1 MSDESTAATTEPTAT
16 ENSEATTTT
25 VDQSTATSASDTSTT
40 DQTAAD
46 ESIDLA
52 ADAKDDAA
60 ADADGADDAGD
71 DGDDDD
77 EQSDEDKAKAAAEA
91 ERAEFYGAPAE
102 GEEYDIKLPD
112 DAPVDAEALKAIA
125 PALRKLN
132 LSNAGATELL
142 TNYAEH
148 ALPIVAKQVTSQIEA
163 QVLDQRKAWETEARQ
178 AIIGKDEKGEPIVL
192 KNDVGDEL
200 GFDGKSVEA
209 VRRDAARALDRIAP
223 AGFRDFLKETG
234 LSQHPAMVAFAYQAG
249 KLLAEDN
256 NVSGSGG
263 GAPKEKSR
271 VEKYYPSTS

>member
-1 MSDESTAATTEPTAT
+1 MTDENTAATTEPTAT
-16 ENSEATTTT
+16 ENSGATTTA
-25 VDQSTATSASDTSTT
+25 DQSTTAQASDTSTT
-40 DQTAAD
+40 DSPAAD
-46 ESIDLA
+46 EGIDLA
-52 ADAKDDAA
+52 ADIKDDAA
-60 ADADGADDAGD
+60 ADGTGDKTDGD
-71 DGDDDD
+71 DGDDG
-77 EQSDEDKAKAAAEA
+77 EQSDEDKAKATAEA
-91 ERAEFYGAPAE
+91 ERAEFYGAPADDVD
-102 GEEYDIKLPD
+102 YDIKLPD

-148 ALPIVAKQVTSQIEA
+148 ALPIVAKQVTSQIET

-178 AIIGKDEKGEPIVL
+178 AIAGKNEKGQPIVR
-192 KNDVGDEL
+192 KNDAGDEL
-200 GFDGKSVEA
+200 SFDGKNVEA

-249 KLLAEDN
+249 KLLAEDSD
-256 NVSGSGG
+256 VSGSGG

-271 VEKYYPSTS
+271 VEKYYG